1 MNAHART
8 VTVVQ
13 RLLGDERASNDG
25 GGWKPGKFSACAAR
39 RKRARA
45 VMAEHGDLIDD
56 GHIVSGADVD
66 YLSDAIEWG
75 LVGEKQATLD
85 RLQKKHAET
94 KAGAP

>member
-1 MNAHART
+1 
-8 VTVVQ
+8 
-13 RLLGDERASNDG
+13 
-25 GGWKPGKFSACAAR
+25 
-39 RKRARA
+39 
-45 VMAEHGDLIDD
+45 MAEHGDLIDD